1 MSDYIAVKLVK
12 KSWKKK
18 DGTSGKSWCFTNRG
32 GGADGQ
38 FQGHNYS
45 CSILGG
51 VDSDPRVAFCWFN
64 DMSDDEAQAFVEEY
78 GADGY
83 VHAPTGKPLTMA
95 QYQALDVS
103 DSPSIQP
110 QAS

>member
-12 KSWKKK
+12 KAWKKK
-18 DGTSGKSWCFTNRG
+18 DGTAGKSWCFTNRG
-32 GGADGQ
+32 GGADGK
-38 FQGHNYS
+38 FEGHNYS
-45 CSILGG
+45 CSVLGG
-51 VDSDPRVAFCWFN
+51 VDSDTRAAFCWFN
-64 DMSDDEAQAFVEEY
+64 DMTDDMAEAFVEEH
-78 GADGY
+78 GDSGY

-95 QYQALDVS
+95 QYQALSVS